1 MRDDASLDAVARF
14 LTGRHITRAPVVD
27 AHGRCVGVISEH
39 ALVTVMLRGLLVAE
53 SDALHLEHAHA
64 ESRAALVASVEPAGG
79 ELLTASMRADRTI
92 PILGEMATWDE
103 TTQATEER
111 GVALVVDAAG
121 RMSGVV
127 EEGALLERATGATGG
142 AQMGGLG
149 ALRRLLAQATSQR
162 DLPAPGQAPELRAG
176 AVSQPARLVEAP
188 ETPLALALA
197 HMVAAGG
204 ADYAVI
210 AAPDA
215 PPEGV
220 LWRQDALRALVGG

>member
-142 AQMGGLG
+142 AQ
-149 ALRRLLAQATSQR
+149 ATSQR